1 MNSKSKFLIGLTGG
15 IGSGKSVAA
24 DIFRSL
30 GICVVDADALARELV
45 EPGQLALEEISGHF
59 GKGILLADGSLNR
72 QALRKVVFAEPE
84 HRVWLENLLH
94 PLIAALLV
102 TRLEGTNS
110 AYAILESPLL
120 LETNQHKL
128 VNRVLLID
136 VSEEFQLARAIA
148 RDGGDANTIRGIIAA
163 QMSGADRRERADDIV
178 TNEGSLE
185 LFRARIEAV
194 HNDYL
199 KMANNL

>member
-1 MNSKSKFLIGLTGG
+1 MNGKSKYLIGLTGG

-30 GICVVDADALARELV
+30 GICVVDADTLARELV
-45 EPGQLALEEISGHF
+45 EPGQLALEEIAAHF
-59 GKGILLADGSLNR
+59 GKGILLKDGSLNR
-72 QALRKVVFAEPE
+72 KALREIVFVEPE
-84 HRVWLENLLH
+84 QRAWLESLLH
-94 PLIAALLV
+94 PLIAALLDV
-102 TRLEGTNS
+102 RLEETDS
-110 AYAILESPLL
+110 DYAILESPLL

-136 VSEEFQLARAIA
+136 VSEEIQLARSMA
-148 RDGGDANTIRGIIAA
+148 RDGGDANTIRAIIAA
-163 QMSGADRRERADDIV
+163 QMSRTERSERADDIV

-185 LFRARIEAV
+185 LLRARIEAV

-199 KMANNL
+199 KMAKNL